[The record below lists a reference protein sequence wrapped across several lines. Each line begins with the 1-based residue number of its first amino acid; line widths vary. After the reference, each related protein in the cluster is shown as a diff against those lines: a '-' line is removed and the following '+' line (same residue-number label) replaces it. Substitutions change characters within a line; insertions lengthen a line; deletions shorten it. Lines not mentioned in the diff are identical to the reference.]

1 MKKILEK
8 RDAEVGAEEISAP
21 MNDTE
26 NWKQAIIKT
35 KKKPLAITGRFC
47 QHQVSAKIKNK

>member
-26 NWKQAIIKT
+26 NRKQAIIKT
-35 KKKPLAITGRFC
+35 KKNLWQLLEDSVNTKSV
-47 QHQVSAKIKNK
+47 QK